1 MSTLRKYNLKSFGI
15 KRWVLEREDLL
26 TMPRYRVAVIAPQ
39 ENAKA
44 LAELKKVLRAK
55 NDVLFFTSAKEFLE
69 QASQTPD
76 DSFCLIQI
84 VDPADQAPFID
95 AEAAELNLGFYLYST
110 DWKFVF
116 DGIAHQSIRSSMRA
130 LSRGFI
136 SYTPEFIEC
145 SDSDFYDDGDFETLD
160 VPIYLL
166 VPANIQNIPHQE
178 ELQAA
183 LEHLG
188 LGSLQVVNDPRE
200 IHWSALHNKPGII
213 NLVRRP
219 VALHQHQSQFLF
231 YIHTQSLANFA
242 LTGGSYSSWLEG
254 VLGSYVAS
262 EGQNSGFCYYDTN
275 LSYFYNNNQ
284 LYAYPEDE
292 WQYGELNHQQVSQFL
307 AQQHEASQARKLQVM
322 QPHVEMPV
330 PSTISTTSELVL
342 DMASMQ
348 TLLVPPQGF
357 TFACAL
363 IGNQPVSDAVVEQ
376 FQQFFDHRVQ
386 IGKFNNL
393 HDVYNAIQ
401 SNPNLLVGVIS
412 EPEIDPAF
420 LSSCNY
426 TFAVQVFSLAQ
437 SVGSTEFDYTLG
449 LFRHLINQ
457 GKYRHFINL
466 KR

>member
-39 ENAKA
+39 ENQKA

-55 NDVLFFTSAKEFLE
+55 NDVLFFTSAQEFLE
-69 QASQTPD
+69 QAAQTPD

-84 VDPADQAPFID
+84 IDPSDQFPFID
-95 AEAAELNLGFYLYST
+95 AEAADINMGFYLYST

-130 LSRGFI
+130 LSRGFL
-136 SYTPEFIEC
+136 SFTPEFIEC
-145 SDSDFYDDGDFETLD
+145 SDSDIYEDADGETLD
-160 VPIYLL
+160 VPVYLI
-166 VPANIQNIPHQE
+166 VPANQGKIPHQE

-188 LGSLQVVNDPRE
+188 LTTLQVVNDPRE
-200 IHWSALHNKPGII
+200 IHWSGSNSKLGVI

-219 VALHQHQSQFLF
+219 VALHQHQNQFLF

-242 LTGGSYSSWLEG
+242 LTGGTYSNWLEG

-262 EGQNSGFCYYDTN
+262 EGQNTGFCHYDTD
-275 LSYFYNNNQ
+275 LSFFYNNNQ
-284 LYAYPEDE
+284 IYCYPEEE
-292 WQYGELNHQQVSQFL
+292 WQYGDLSHQQVAQL
-307 AQQHEASQARKLQVM
+307 QAQQRDADQA
-322 QPHVEMPV
+322 PV
-330 PSTISTTSELVL
+330 AMATPELNSSTPTSELVL

-357 TFACAL
+357 SFACAL

-376 FQQFFDHRVQ
+376 FNQFFDQRVQ

-393 HDVYNAIQ
+393 NDVYNAMQ

-412 EPEIDPAF
+412 EPDIAPAF

-426 TFAVQVFSLAQ
+426 TFAVQVNSLAQ
-437 SVGSTEFDYTLG
+437 TVGTTEFDYTLG